1 MVRADA
7 FWAAKVRNVSNVG
20 SHLLATSSNRR
31 VLDSAE
37 MHRRRSGEVDVVSE
51 TGLASTCQ
59 QPKQRS
65 PFVCSG
71 STADDNDDAMVW
83 LRPCEI
89 EEVVPVA
96 SQQYTIMIVGKLE
109 DGFVGGIAGKG
120 FTQERDI
127 VAELI
132 EQVAQVVG
140 DVVVEQELHSEASAI
155 CLATSKSISP
165 RWSS

>member
-1 MVRADA
+1 
-7 FWAAKVRNVSNVG
+7 
-20 SHLLATSSNRR
+20 
-31 VLDSAE
+31 
-37 MHRRRSGEVDVVSE
+37 
-51 TGLASTCQ
+51 
-59 QPKQRS
+59 
-65 PFVCSG
+65 
-71 STADDNDDAMVW
+71 
-83 LRPCEI
+83 
-89 EEVVPVA
+89 
-96 SQQYTIMIVGKLE
+96 MIVGKLE

-140 DVVVEQELHSEASAI
+140 DVVVEQELHAEASAI

>member
-1 MVRADA
+1 
-7 FWAAKVRNVSNVG
+7 
-20 SHLLATSSNRR
+20 
-31 VLDSAE
+31 

-51 TGLASTCQ
+51 TGLASTFQ

-71 STADDNDDAMVW
+71 STADDNDDAMMGP
-83 LRPCEI
+83 RRCEI
-89 EEVVPVA
+89 EKVVAVA
-96 SQQYTIMIVGKLE
+96 GQKQATTLVGKLE

-127 VAELI
+127 VAELLK
-132 EQVAQVVG
+132 QVAQVVG
-140 DVVVEQELHSEASAI
+140 HVMVEQELHAEANAI

>member
-1 MVRADA
+1 
-7 FWAAKVRNVSNVG
+7 
-20 SHLLATSSNRR
+20 
-31 VLDSAE
+31 

-51 TGLASTCQ
+51 TRLASTFQ

-71 STADDNDDAMVW
+71 STADDNDDAMMW
-83 LRPCEI
+83 PRRCEI
-89 EEVVPVA
+89 EKVVAVA
-96 SQQYTIMIVGKLE
+96 GQKQATTLVGKLE

-127 VAELI
+127 VAELLK
-132 EQVAQVVG
+132 QVAQVVG
-140 DVVVEQELHSEASAI
+140 HVVVEQELHAEADAI